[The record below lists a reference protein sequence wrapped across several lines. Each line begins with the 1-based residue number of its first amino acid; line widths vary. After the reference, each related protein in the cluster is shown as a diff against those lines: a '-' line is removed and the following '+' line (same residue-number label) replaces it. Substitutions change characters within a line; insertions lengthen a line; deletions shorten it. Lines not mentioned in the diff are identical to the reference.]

1 MGLIASI
8 KSYFYNSTLNK
19 HAKYLKNYGRKV
31 INLNN
36 AKNIGLLY
44 NASNSDNVVA
54 VTKFIELFKNN
65 DVKITSLAYLN
76 EKIKEDSRPNYFNK
90 NDINWYEIP
99 FGEKINNFQKEKYD
113 ILICATVQECLPLEY
128 LSATSKASYRVG
140 SYQKDKTEIY
150 DFMINVN
157 QQTDLNYFFK
167 QVYNYL
173 KNIES

>member
-1 MGLIASI
+1 MGLISSI

-19 HAKYLKNYGRKV
+19 HAKFLSNYGRKV
-31 INLNN
+31 INLTN
-36 AKNIGLLY
+36 AKSIGLLY

-54 VTKFIELFKNN
+54 VTKFVELLKNN
-65 DVKITSLAYLN
+65 ELEITSLAYLN
-76 EKIKEDSRPNYFNK
+76 ENIKEDNRINYFNK
-90 NDINWYEIP
+90 TNINWYEIP
-99 FGEKINNFQKEKYD
+99 FGEKIDNFQKRKFD
-113 ILICATVQECLPLEY
+113 ILICATTQECLPLEY

-140 SYQKDKTEIY
+140 FYQKDKTEIY